1 LIRGGNLVAGIVP
14 KDPLPAQSGG
24 ELKDRLDAE
33 RRNQPFLVLRD
44 PEGRQVIRGLGEGA
58 DSVAIGRAQASGLE
72 LDDPEVSSLHAELE
86 RIGGDWVLV
95 DDGLSRN
102 GSFVNGE
109 RVSGRRRL
117 RDGDALRFGQTLVV
131 FRAPGA
137 PAGGTVT
144 AADTPDAA
152 SITDTQRAILVALC
166 RPYRVGSDFAT
177 PAANRQIAEEVFLSV
192 DAVKAHLRTLFEK
205 FDVGDLPQNQKRVR
219 LAELALRSGVISPRD
234 LES

>member
-1 LIRGGNLVAGIVP
+1 MA

-33 RRNQPFLVLRD
+33 RRGDPFLVLRD
-44 PEGRQVIRGLGEGA
+44 PEGRQLIIELG
-58 DSVAIGRAQASGLE
+58 DSPDTVAVGRTQRSGLQ

-86 RIGGDWVLV
+86 RVGDHWVIV

-102 GSFVNGE
+102 GTFVNGE

-117 RDGDALRFGQTLVV
+117 RDGDALRFGQTPVV

-137 PAGGTVT
+137 PAGGTV
-144 AADTPDAA
+144 AAGDVPDAA
-152 SITDTQRAILVALC
+152 SVTATQRGILVALC
-166 RPYRVGSDFAT
+166 RPYREGAEFAT
-177 PAANRQIAEEVFLSV
+177 PAPNKEIAAEVFLSV
-192 DAVKAHLRTLFEK
+192 DAVKAHLRVLFEK
-205 FDVGDLPQNQKRVR
+205 FGVGDLPQNEKRVR
-219 LAELALRSGVISPRD
+219 LAELAMRSGVVSPRD